1 MIVAYRLNGPW
12 SLLRP
17 GIEPVSSALA
27 GGFLST
33 GPPGNSLT
41 QFFVNPRSNMKVFQD
56 GVEGRSQLSD

>member
-1 MIVAYRLNGPW
+1 MIVVYRLNGQW

-17 GIEPVSSALA
+17 GIEPVSPALV

-33 GPPGNSLT
+33 GPPGKSLT